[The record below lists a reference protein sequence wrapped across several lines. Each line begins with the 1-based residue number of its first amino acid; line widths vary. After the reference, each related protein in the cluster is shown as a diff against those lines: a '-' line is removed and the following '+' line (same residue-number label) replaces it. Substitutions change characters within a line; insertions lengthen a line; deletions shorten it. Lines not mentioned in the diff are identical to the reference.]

1 MSENN
6 PVGEITPINLLI
18 GQVTKLTDSVDKLVN
33 IDAAR
38 IEREK
43 QQEKENLK
51 VAKFMSENAI
61 PLARLKR
68 HQARFD
74 KWGDKLGY
82 ALIIIA
88 IGAIFGKQL
97 LQ

>member
-1 MSENN
+1 MNTENK
-6 PVGEITPINLLI
+6 VTEVTPINLLI

-43 QQEKENLK
+43 QQEKENIK
-51 VAKFMSENAI
+51 VAKFMTENSE

-68 HQARFD
+68 QQSRFD
-74 KWGDKLGY
+74 KWGDKIGY
-82 ALIIIA
+82 SIIVVA
-88 IGAIFGKQL
+88 SVAIFGKQL

>member
-1 MSENN
+1 MNTENK
-6 PVGEITPINLLI
+6 VTEVTPINLLI

-43 QQEKENLK
+43 QQEKENIK
-51 VAKFMSENAI
+51 VAKFIAENSE

-68 HQARFD
+68 QQSRFD
-74 KWGDKLGY
+74 KWGDKIGY
-82 ALIIIA
+82 SIIVVA
-88 IGAIFGKQL
+88 SVAIFGKQL